1 MVTWPTAIP
10 RSARS
15 SRRRGKTARNA
26 GTGHPAAQVAHGW
39 ALPHHQLRQ
48 AAGCDAG
55 NGRYSTPKACRL
67 CDRAR
72 VRRASEGGYGDDD
85 VRAITLL
92 EVEGRTTN
100 HVIKLL
106 RGLPEVQ
113 ALNKTNEGW
122 DPVAEIRPP
131 PSVYFDRI
139 LSQIR
144 TVDGVLNSESSLLLN
159 SVLRYGGQEG
169 QEQ

>member
-1 MVTWPTAIP
+1 M
-10 RSARS
+10 
-15 SRRRGKTARNA
+15 
-26 GTGHPAAQVAHGW
+26 
-39 ALPHHQLRQ
+39 
-48 AAGCDAG
+48 
-55 NGRYSTPKACRL
+55 
-67 CDRAR
+67 
-72 VRRASEGGYGDDD
+72 
-85 VRAITLL
+85 
-92 EVEGRTTN
+92 
-100 HVIKLL
+100 IKLL